1 MLYLLL
7 RKKRGKGTYL
17 TPEFVIRGLI
27 ESWRRVEEL
36 ARTQAGVTSN
46 EGGTLAVDRPNHPRL
61 IAALLLAAIGGY
73 FAGRAF
79 GGPVTGQWRWENGY
93 FCRDLFWNDT
103 DLGYNCQLV
112 QENGPTLRFTSDQG
126 AGMFAD
132 LTLE

>member
-1 MLYLLL
+1 M
-7 RKKRGKGTYL
+7 
-17 TPEFVIRGLI
+17 IRHFTILAIAGLGLGLI
-27 ESWRRVEEL
+27 VGPRTAQAEEFRVVDSDTLFVALIEGRELRRL
-36 ARTQAGVTSN
+36 GIRLTVTPTG
-46 EGGTLAVDRPNHPRL
+46 E
-61 IAALLLAAIGGY
+61 IQ
-73 FAGRAF
+73 GRAF

>member
-1 MLYLLL
+1 MFRQFTILAIAGLGL
-7 RKKRGKGTYL
+7 
-17 TPEFVIRGLI
+17 GLI
-27 ESWRRVEEL
+27 VGPRTAQAEEFRVVDSDTRFVALIEGRELRRL
-36 ARTQAGVTSN
+36 GIRLTVTPTG
-46 EGGTLAVDRPNHPRL
+46 E
-61 IAALLLAAIGGY
+61 IQ
-73 FAGRAF
+73 GRAF

>member
-1 MLYLLL
+1 M
-7 RKKRGKGTYL
+7 
-17 TPEFVIRGLI
+17 IRHFTILAIAGLGLGLI
-27 ESWRRVEEL
+27 AGPRTAQAEEFRVVDSDTRFVALIEGRELRRL
-36 ARTQAGVTSN
+36 GIRLTVTPTG
-46 EGGTLAVDRPNHPRL
+46 E
-61 IAALLLAAIGGY
+61 IQ
-73 FAGRAF
+73 GRAF

>member
-1 MLYLLL
+1 M
-7 RKKRGKGTYL
+7 
-17 TPEFVIRGLI
+17 IRHFTILAIAVLGLGLI
-27 ESWRRVEEL
+27 AGPRTAQAEEFRVVDSDTRFVALIEGRELRRL
-36 ARTQAGVTSN
+36 GIRLTVTPTG
-46 EGGTLAVDRPNHPRL
+46 E
-61 IAALLLAAIGGY
+61 IQ
-73 FAGRAF
+73 GRAF

>member
-1 MLYLLL
+1 M
-7 RKKRGKGTYL
+7 
-17 TPEFVIRGLI
+17 IRHFTILAIAGLGLGLI
-27 ESWRRVEEL
+27 VGPRTAQAEEFRVVDSDTRFVALIEGRELRRL
-36 ARTQAGVTSN
+36 GIRLTVTPTG
-46 EGGTLAVDRPNHPRL
+46 E
-61 IAALLLAAIGGY
+61 IQ
-73 FAGRAF
+73 GRAF
-79 GGPVTGQWRWENGY
+79 GGPVTVQWRWENGY

>member
-1 MLYLLL
+1 M
-7 RKKRGKGTYL
+7 
-17 TPEFVIRGLI
+17 IRHFKILAIAGLGLGLI
-27 ESWRRVEEL
+27 VGPRTAQAEEFRVVDSDTRFVALIEGRELRRL
-36 ARTQAGVTSN
+36 GIRLTVTPTG
-46 EGGTLAVDRPNHPRL
+46 E
-61 IAALLLAAIGGY
+61 IQ
-73 FAGRAF
+73 GRAF

>member
-1 MLYLLL
+1 M
-7 RKKRGKGTYL
+7 
-17 TPEFVIRGLI
+17 IRHFTILAIAGLGLGLI
-27 ESWRRVEEL
+27 VGPRTAQAEEFRVVDSYTRFVALIEGRELRRL
-36 ARTQAGVTSN
+36 GIRLTVTPTG
-46 EGGTLAVDRPNHPRL
+46 E
-61 IAALLLAAIGGY
+61 IQ
-73 FAGRAF
+73 GRAF

>member
-1 MLYLLL
+1 M
-7 RKKRGKGTYL
+7 
-17 TPEFVIRGLI
+17 IRHFTILAIAGLGLGLI
-27 ESWRRVEEL
+27 AGPRTAQAEGFRVVDSDTRFVALIEGRELRRL
-36 ARTQAGVTSN
+36 GIRLTVTPTG
-46 EGGTLAVDRPNHPRL
+46 E
-61 IAALLLAAIGGY
+61 IQ
-73 FAGRAF
+73 GRAF

>member
-1 MLYLLL
+1 M
-7 RKKRGKGTYL
+7 
-17 TPEFVIRGLI
+17 IRHFTILAIAGLGLGLI
-27 ESWRRVEEL
+27 VGPRTAQAEEFRVVDSDTRFVALIEGRELRRL
-36 ARTQAGVTSN
+36 GIRLTVTPTG
-46 EGGTLAVDRPNHPRL
+46 E
-61 IAALLLAAIGGY
+61 IQ
-73 FAGRAF
+73 GRAF

-112 QENGPTLRFTSDQG
+112 QENCPTLRFTSDQG

>member
-1 MLYLLL
+1 M
-7 RKKRGKGTYL
+7 
-17 TPEFVIRGLI
+17 IRHFTILAIAGLGLGLI
-27 ESWRRVEEL
+27 VGPRTAQAEEFRVVDSDTRFVALIEGRELRRL
-36 ARTQAGVTSN
+36 GIRLTVTPTG
-46 EGGTLAVDRPNHPRL
+46 E
-61 IAALLLAAIGGY
+61 IQ
-73 FAGRAF
+73 GRAF
-79 GGPVTGQWRWENGY
+79 GGPVTGQWRWENSY

>member
-1 MLYLLL
+1 MIRHFTLLAIAGL
-7 RKKRGKGTYL
+7 GL
-17 TPEFVIRGLI
+17 GLI
-27 ESWRRVEEL
+27 AGPRTAQAEEFRVVDSDTRFVALIEGRELRRL
-36 ARTQAGVTSN
+36 GIRLTVTPTG
-46 EGGTLAVDRPNHPRL
+46 E
-61 IAALLLAAIGGY
+61 IQ
-73 FAGRAF
+73 GRAF

>member
-1 MLYLLL
+1 M
-7 RKKRGKGTYL
+7 
-17 TPEFVIRGLI
+17 IRHFTILAIAGLGLGLI
-27 ESWRRVEEL
+27 VGPRTAQAEEFRVVDSDTRFVALIEGRELRRL
-36 ARTQAGVTSN
+36 GIRLTVTPTG
-46 EGGTLAVDRPNHPRL
+46 E
-61 IAALLLAAIGGY
+61 IQ
-73 FAGRAF
+73 GRAF

-103 DLGYNCQLV
+103 DIGYNCQLV

>member
-1 MLYLLL
+1 M
-7 RKKRGKGTYL
+7 
-17 TPEFVIRGLI
+17 IRHFTILAIAGLGLGLI
-27 ESWRRVEEL
+27 VGPRTAQAEEFRVVDSDTRFVALIEGRELRRL
-36 ARTQAGVTSN
+36 GIRLTVTPTG
-46 EGGTLAVDRPNHPRL
+46 E
-61 IAALLLAAIGGY
+61 IQ
-73 FAGRAF
+73 GRAF
-79 GGPVTGQWRWENGY
+79 GGPVTGQWRLENGY

>member
-1 MLYLLL
+1 M
-7 RKKRGKGTYL
+7 
-17 TPEFVIRGLI
+17 IRHFTILAIAGLGLGLI
-27 ESWRRVEEL
+27 VGPRTAQAEEFRVVDSDTRFVALIEGRELRRL
-36 ARTQAGVTSN
+36 GIRLTVTPTG
-46 EGGTLAVDRPNHPRL
+46 E
-61 IAALLLAAIGGY
+61 IQ
-73 FAGRAF
+73 GRAF

-132 LTLE
+132 LTLQ

>member
-1 MLYLLL
+1 M
-7 RKKRGKGTYL
+7 
-17 TPEFVIRGLI
+17 IRHFIILAIAGLGLGLI
-27 ESWRRVEEL
+27 VGPRTAQAEEFRVVDSDTRFVALIEGRELRRL
-36 ARTQAGVTSN
+36 GIRLTVTPTG
-46 EGGTLAVDRPNHPRL
+46 E
-61 IAALLLAAIGGY
+61 IQ
-73 FAGRAF
+73 GRAF

-112 QENGPTLRFTSDQG
+112 QENGPTRRFTSDQG

>member
-1 MLYLLL
+1 M
-7 RKKRGKGTYL
+7 
-17 TPEFVIRGLI
+17 IRHFIILAIAGLGLGLI
-27 ESWRRVEEL
+27 VGPRTAQAEEFRVVDSDTRFVALIEGRELRRL
-36 ARTQAGVTSN
+36 GIRLTVTPTG
-46 EGGTLAVDRPNHPRL
+46 E
-61 IAALLLAAIGGY
+61 IQ
-73 FAGRAF
+73 GRAF